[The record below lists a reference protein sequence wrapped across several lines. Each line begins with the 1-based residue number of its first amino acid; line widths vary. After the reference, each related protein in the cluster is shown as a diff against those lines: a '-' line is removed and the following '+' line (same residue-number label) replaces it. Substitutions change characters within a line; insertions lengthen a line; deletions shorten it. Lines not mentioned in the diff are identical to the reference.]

1 MPKEANIA
9 AKNPQTLYWDGKS
22 QIAQNK
28 RHNAYK
34 KREDMGQTRKKDP
47 PSRIPLPGLVYILNP
62 GSRTAKAMGKMVVI
76 WVFAFT
82 PE

>member
-1 MPKEANIA
+1 MPREANIA

-34 KREDMGQTRKKDP
+34 KREDMGQAKKKHP
-47 PSRIPLPGLVYILNP
+47 PKCLERP
-62 GSRTAKAMGKMVVI
+62 T
-76 WVFAFT
+76 
-82 PE
+82 